1 MLQHIHIIMLITLGK
16 IVYCEIQI
24 DKEGKSKGMG
34 SVQFERPIE
43 ALNSIGNVCSNTCT
57 CT

>member
-1 MLQHIHIIMLITLGK
+1 MIMLITSGK

-43 ALNSIGNVCSNTCT
+43 ALNSIGNVCSITCKYT
-57 CT
+57 